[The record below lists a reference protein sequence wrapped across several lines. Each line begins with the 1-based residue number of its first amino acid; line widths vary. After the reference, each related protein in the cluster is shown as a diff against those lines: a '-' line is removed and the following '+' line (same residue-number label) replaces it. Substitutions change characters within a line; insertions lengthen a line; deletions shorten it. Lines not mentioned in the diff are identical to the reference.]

1 MKMVNEILIIFR
13 TCKCKDYS
21 GNPPKLEYDR
31 KLCEQLINE
40 DNQRRRD
47 RGEEVAAGWCL
58 KSSLMIF
65 VVLPIMSWFWSMWFQ
80 SK

>member
-1 MKMVNEILIIFR
+1 MKRVSEILIIFR

-31 KLCEQLINE
+31 KLCERLINE

-47 RGEEVAAGWCL
+47 RGEEVAAGVCL
-58 KSSLMIF
+58 SSSRVIV
-65 VVLPIMSWFWSMWFQ
+65 VVLPLSWCWAVWLRSI
-80 SK
+80 